1 VSQASAVQQ
10 LDASQG
16 ALSLIVTRIASRPA
30 IVFIVL
36 SLTFGLIILFANPPL
51 RGPDEIAHFLRIYSY
66 ARGALLPPSEIN
78 GRKGIFLDR
87 ELYDQLYFLKDAGER
102 FARAEGQIRYGQIMA
117 EYRSLA
123 TPGANALEQPP
134 VFAPFAGTEG
144 YNAVAY
150 IPYVVAAVIGRLL
163 RLDLVDLLLLMR
175 CFGLVAFT
183 GVAAYAIAV
192 TPAAKWAFVLIAL
205 LPVSLYNR
213 AVLSADGA
221 ALSYGLAITALCLRA
236 GWQPVAGR
244 VWERSLWM
252 TLCVLSK
259 QPQIVFVLL
268 ELVVG
273 QLKKKRAELWSSF
286 AVVALPGLILSPLW
300 VTAVSADIASWRLL
314 EGRNYP
320 PEYFDPLWKLS
331 YMWQHPLHFP
341 WAMWAAIT
349 GWAGRL
355 WQELLGI
362 AGWQDIL
369 LPNWIYIV
377 LTALLLLAPLQ
388 RIQPSRATRARLAL
402 ITALIVVSYIIL
414 VYLIFFLIYTPIDLP
429 HVQGV
434 IGRYFVIVL
443 PVAAICLAAMVNL
456 ELPRGAPA
464 AIAVIGSLLG
474 GVATVEA
481 ILRTHW

>member
-1 VSQASAVQQ
+1 MVARESSWA
-10 LDASQG
+10 
-16 ALSLIVTRIASRPA
+16 A
-30 IVFIVL
+30 ICMI
-36 SLTFGLIILFANPPL
+36 SSILKN
-51 RGPDEIAHFLRIYSY
+51 
-66 ARGALLPPSEIN
+66 
-78 GRKGIFLDR
+78 
-87 ELYDQLYFLKDAGER
+87 AGER

-117 EYRSLA
+117 EYRNLA
-123 TPGANALEQPP
+123 IAGTNALEQPP
-134 VFAPFAGTEG
+134 GFAPFAGTEG
-144 YNAVAY
+144 YNAAAY
-150 IPYVVAAVIGRLL
+150 TPYAVAAIIGRAL
-163 RLDLVDLLLLMR
+163 RLDLVDMLLLMR
-175 CFGLVAFT
+175 FFGLVAFT
-183 GVAAYAIAV
+183 AVAAYAISAS
-192 TPAAKWAFVLIAL
+192 PAGKWAFVLIAM

-221 ALSYGLAITALCLRA
+221 ALSSALAITALCLRA
-236 GWQPVAGR
+236 GYQPTAGR

-259 QPQIVFVLL
+259 QPQIVFLLL

-273 QLKKKRAELWSSF
+273 QLKKKRPEPWSSL

-300 VTAVSADIASWRLL
+300 VIAVSADIAAWRLL

-331 YMWQHPLHFP
+331 YMWQHPYHFP
-341 WAMWAAIT
+341 LAMWAAIT

-388 RIQPSRATRARLAL
+388 RMQLSRAARARLAL
-402 ITALIVVSYIIL
+402 ITALVVVSYIIV

-464 AIAVIGSLLG
+464 GIALTGSLLG
-474 GVATVEA
+474 GVATIEA
-481 ILRTHW
+481 VLRTHW